1 MRFLGLLVGLGDGE
15 EIMEIITAAAVGA
28 KNSIASFSTNSRYD
42 RPPSEGDVPT
52 SDFSGPGSHL
62 RPLHAGWQARPPL
75 SWERGVTGELCNMEN
90 LAKLF
95 LEEHAAADKRAVGIT
110 LKC

>member
-42 RPPSEGDVPT
+42 
-52 SDFSGPGSHL
+52 
-62 RPLHAGWQARPPL
+62 
-75 SWERGVTGELCNMEN
+75 
-90 LAKLF
+90 
-95 LEEHAAADKRAVGIT
+95 
-110 LKC
+110 

>member
-1 MRFLGLLVGLGDGE
+1 MGLGDGE

-62 RPLHAGWQARPPL
+62 RSLHAGWSSASFVGEGL
-75 SWERGVTGELCNMEN
+75 SGELMIPIG
-90 LAKLF
+90 LR
-95 LEEHAAADKRAVGIT
+95 KRERAT
-110 LKC
+110 HNRERRAL